1 MGARREF
8 RTIRARKLV
17 SALAVTALALVLLR
31 PVCDAYAAHA
41 AHERSQDA
49 HTARLHS
56 IGLHAGE
63 VGDTNERCCTRL
75 ADAAL
80 VVPSDLGP
88 PVATG
93 AEQPTLTAARI
104 SPIDSAH
111 AVQMQIA
118 RGAIPPSHSY
128 YARSARILR

>member
-1 MGARREF
+1 MGARLEF

-31 PVCDAYAAHA
+31 PVCDAYAAHS
-41 AHERSQDA
+41 AHGRSQDA
-49 HTARLHS
+49 HAARLHS
-56 IGLHAGE
+56 VGLDAGE
-63 VGDTNERCCTRL
+63 AGDRSERCCTRI

-80 VVPSDLGP
+80 VVPFDLSP

-93 AEQPTLTAARI
+93 AEQPTPAAARI
-104 SPIDSAH
+104 SPTDSAH

-118 RGAIPPSHSY
+118 RGAIPPPHSY